1 MRLRREAV
9 RIAARA
15 ASRRAESI
23 SSVLGPFPGTKIG
36 LEPVSVGG

>member
-9 RIAARA
+9 RIAAWA

-23 SSVLGPFPGTKIG
+23 SSALGPFPGTRIG
-36 LEPVSVGG
+36 LAPVSLGG